1 MVVVVAGYVCVCAL
15 LRKVLLVSTLVDSTR
30 AQWAASWLIDRRAIR
45 RKDSNGRRR
54 VLAAG
59 CYVIIVLRR
68 GGAGLSVEK
77 ADERRRGCAR
87 ASVAVDA
94 NCQLPSKLRG
104 RRQKGCRRAQ
114 KISGGA
120 TRVVENVLRAHW
132 GWGTMCR

>member
-1 MVVVVAGYVCVCAL
+1 MCVCAL

-30 AQWAASWLIDRRAIR
+30 AQWAARWLVDRRAIR

-94 NCQLPSKLRG
+94 SAGGCLANCVG
-104 RRQKGCRRAQ
+104 MGRRAQ
-114 KISGGA
+114 VRANCRSLRF
-120 TRVVENVLRAHW
+120 TRCKRRVARAKRM
-132 GWGTMCR
+132 GNAVR